1 MIVRIQ
7 FSALN
12 LEQADSVT
20 ELLQTKLSW
29 RRDGWV
35 EIQVGVG
42 SIVHFVMFY
51 QFVFY
56 EASFPDTH
64 EIATKLAVLDT
75 IASLYGI
82 IDASMCTKSD

>member
-1 MIVRIQ
+1 M
-7 FSALN
+7 
-12 LEQADSVT
+12 
-20 ELLQTKLSW
+20 
-29 RRDGWV
+29 
-35 EIQVGVG
+35 
-42 SIVHFVMFY
+42 HFVMFY

-82 IDASMCTKSD
+82 IDASMCTKSDCQLYPELFKIIQT